1 VPRTLRLDQFE
12 GQARDVIES
21 ILETG
26 EPVLVTRDGA
36 PVAVIASPTTIQPTA
51 LADLPRWEEWLH
63 ELKESLSSA
72 PPGPPAPTLSLP
84 QPPEID
90 KTLLGFDLAA
100 GVFGSD
106 DGREYLRSE
115 LVRLAVPIA
124 DDALL
129 TEVYTEVLQL
139 CEDKDKVYEDDLRV
153 LAQKAI
159 SQAPQRLR
167 LLSVTVTSATGLPAT
182 AEVTLELGHGP
193 AMRREQGDGP
203 LDAAFKAIQR
213 LVSIE
218 PEVENFSVVATT
230 RGSDALAEAVI
241 ALSADGRRVLGAGAS
256 TNAIEAGVQAYVNAL
271 NFLLEER
278 PAS

>member
-1 VPRTLRLDQFE
+1 MSLDQFE
-12 GQARDVIES
+12 GQARDLIES
-21 ILETG
+21 IFEMG
-26 EPVLVTRDGA
+26 EPVLVTRDGQ
-36 PVAVIASPTTIQPTA
+36 PVAIIAPPAALQTTA

-63 ELKESLSSA
+63 EIKESLSSSSHGET
-72 PPGPPAPTLSLP
+72 PPTLSLP
-84 QPPEID
+84 QPPEVE
-90 KTLLGFDLAA
+90 KSLLGFDLRA
-100 GVFGSD
+100 GVVGSD
-106 DGREYLRSE
+106 AGREFLKSE
-115 LVRLAVPIA
+115 LVRLGVPIM
-124 DDALL
+124 DESLVSD
-129 TEVYTEVLQL
+129 VYTQVLGL
-139 CEDKDKVYEDDLRV
+139 CEDKDRIYEDDLRV

-213 LVSIE
+213 LVSLE
-218 PEVENFSVVATT
+218 PEVENFSVVAAT

-241 ALSADGRRVLGAGAS
+241 ALSAEGRRVLGAGTS

-278 PAS
+278 PTP

>member
-1 VPRTLRLDQFE
+1 VNLDQFE
-12 GQARDVIES
+12 GQARALIES
-21 ILETG
+21 IMEKG
-26 EPVLVTRDGA
+26 EPVLVTREGA
-36 PVAVIASPTTIQPTA
+36 PIAIIAPPAALQTTA

-72 PPGPPAPTLSLP
+72 SQGGQNSPTVSLP

-90 KTLLGFDLAA
+90 KSMLGFDLRA
-100 GVFGSD
+100 GVVGSD
-106 DGREYLRSE
+106 AGREYLRSE
-115 LVRLAVPIA
+115 LGRLGVPIT
-124 DDALL
+124 DENLVNDI
-129 TEVYTEVLQL
+129 YTQVLGL
-139 CEDKDKVYEDDLRV
+139 CEDKDKIYEDDLRV

-167 LLSVTVTSATGLPAT
+167 LLSVTVTSSTGLPAT

-213 LVSIE
+213 LVSLE
-218 PEVENFSVVATT
+218 PEVENFSVVAAT

-241 ALSADGRRVLGAGAS
+241 ALSAEGRRVLGAGTS

>member
-1 VPRTLRLDQFE
+1 VSLDQFE
-12 GQARDVIES
+12 GRARALIES
-21 ILETG
+21 ILEKG
-26 EPVLVTRDGA
+26 EPVFVTREGA
-36 PVAVIASPTTIQPTA
+36 PIAIIAPPEALQTTA

-72 PPGPPAPTLSLP
+72 QGGQNTPTLSLP

-90 KTLLGFDLAA
+90 KSLLGFDLRA
-100 GVFGSD
+100 GLVGSD
-106 DGREYLRSE
+106 AGREFLRSE
-115 LVRLAVPIA
+115 LGRLGVPIT
-124 DDALL
+124 DENLVTDI
-129 TEVYTEVLQL
+129 YTQVLGL
-139 CEDKDKVYEDDLRV
+139 CEDKDKIYEDDLRV

-213 LVSIE
+213 LVSLE
-218 PEVENFSVVATT
+218 PEVENFSVVAAT

-241 ALSADGRRVLGAGAS
+241 ALSAEGRRVLGAGTS

>member
-1 VPRTLRLDQFE
+1 VNLDQFE
-12 GQARDVIES
+12 GQARALIEG
-21 ILETG
+21 IMEKG
-26 EPVLVTRDGA
+26 EPVLVTREGA
-36 PVAVIASPTTIQPTA
+36 PIAIIAPPAALQTTA

-72 PPGPPAPTLSLP
+72 SQGGQNAPTLSLP

-90 KTLLGFDLAA
+90 KSMLGFDLRA
-100 GVFGSD
+100 GVVGSD
-106 DGREYLRSE
+106 AGREYLRSE
-115 LVRLAVPIA
+115 LGRLGVPIT
-124 DDALL
+124 DENLVNDI
-129 TEVYTEVLQL
+129 YTQVLGL
-139 CEDKDKVYEDDLRV
+139 CEDKDKIYEDDLRV

-167 LLSVTVTSATGLPAT
+167 LLSMTVTSSTGLPAT

-213 LVSIE
+213 LVSLE
-218 PEVENFSVVATT
+218 PEVENFSVVAAT

-241 ALSADGRRVLGAGAS
+241 ALSAEGRRVLGAGTS

>member
-1 VPRTLRLDQFE
+1 VDLDQFE
-12 GQARDVIES
+12 GQARALIES
-21 ILETG
+21 IFEKG
-26 EPVLVTRDGA
+26 EPALVTRDGEPIAIIA
-36 PVAVIASPTTIQPTA
+36 PPAALQMTA
-51 LADLPRWEEWLH
+51 LTDLPRWEEWLH
-63 ELKESLSSA
+63 EIKESLTSA
-72 PPGPPAPTLSLP
+72 SHGQTTPSDSLP
-84 QPPEID
+84 QPPEVE
-90 KTLLGFDLAA
+90 KSLLGFDLRA
-100 GVFGSD
+100 GLVGSD
-106 DGREYLRSE
+106 AGREFLRSE
-115 LVRLAVPIA
+115 LARLGVPIT
-124 DDALL
+124 DEALV
-129 TEVYTEVLQL
+129 TEVYTQVLGL
-139 CEDKDKVYEDDLRV
+139 CEDKDRIYEDDLRV

-167 LLSVTVTSATGLPAT
+167 LLSVTVTSSTGLPAT

-213 LVSIE
+213 LVSLE
-218 PEVENFSVVATT
+218 PEVENFSVVAAT

-241 ALSADGRRVLGAGAS
+241 SLSAEGRRVLGAGTS

>member
-1 VPRTLRLDQFE
+1 MNLDQFE
-12 GQARDVIES
+12 GQARALMES
-21 ILETG
+21 IMEKG
-26 EPVLVTRDGA
+26 EPVLVTREGA
-36 PVAVIASPTTIQPTA
+36 PIAIIAPPAALQTTA

-72 PPGPPAPTLSLP
+72 SQGGQNARTLSLP
-84 QPPEID
+84 QPHEID
-90 KTLLGFDLAA
+90 KSMLGFDLRA
-100 GVFGSD
+100 GVVGSD
-106 DGREYLRSE
+106 AGREYLTSE
-115 LVRLAVPIA
+115 LGRLGVPIT
-124 DDALL
+124 DENLVNDI
-129 TEVYTEVLQL
+129 YTQVLGL
-139 CEDKDKVYEDDLRV
+139 CEDKDKIYEDDLRV

-167 LLSVTVTSATGLPAT
+167 LLSVTVTSSTGLPAT

-213 LVSIE
+213 LVSLE
-218 PEVENFSVVATT
+218 PEVENFSVVAAT

-241 ALSADGRRVLGAGAS
+241 ALSAEGRRVLGAGTS

>member
-1 VPRTLRLDQFE
+1 VNLDQFE
-12 GQARDVIES
+12 GQARALMES
-21 ILETG
+21 IMEKG
-26 EPVLVTRDGA
+26 EPVLVTREGA
-36 PVAVIASPTTIQPTA
+36 PIAIIAPPAALQTTA

-72 PPGPPAPTLSLP
+72 SQGGQNARTLSLP

-90 KTLLGFDLAA
+90 KSMLGFDLRA
-100 GVFGSD
+100 GVVGSD
-106 DGREYLRSE
+106 AGREYLRSE
-115 LVRLAVPIA
+115 LGRLGVPIT
-124 DDALL
+124 DENLVNDI
-129 TEVYTEVLQL
+129 YTQVLGL
-139 CEDKDKVYEDDLRV
+139 CEDKDKIYEDDLRV

-167 LLSVTVTSATGLPAT
+167 LLSVTVTSSTGLPAT

-213 LVSIE
+213 LVSLE
-218 PEVENFSVVATT
+218 PEVENFSVVAAT

-241 ALSADGRRVLGAGAS
+241 ALSAEGRRVLGAGTS

>member
-1 VPRTLRLDQFE
+1 VNLEQFE
-12 GQARDVIES
+12 GEARALIES
-21 ILETG
+21 VFEKG
-26 EPVLVTRDGA
+26 EPALVTRDGV
-36 PVAVIASPTTIQPTA
+36 PVAVIASPTAMQTSA

-63 ELKESLSSA
+63 ELKESLSTSPGAAA
-72 PPGPPAPTLSLP
+72 PSLSLP

-90 KTLLGFDLAA
+90 KSLLGFDLRA

-106 DGREYLRSE
+106 DGRDFLRSE
-115 LVRLAVPIA
+115 LVRLGVPII
-124 DDALL
+124 DEALL
-129 TEVYTEVLQL
+129 SDVYTQLLEL
-139 CEDKDKVYEDDLRV
+139 CENKEKVYEDDLRV

-167 LLSVTVTSATGLPAT
+167 LLSVTVTSSTGLPAT

-213 LVSIE
+213 LVSLE
-218 PEVENFSVVATT
+218 PEVENFSVVAAT

-241 ALSADGRRVLGAGAS
+241 ALSSEGRRVLGAGAS
-256 TNAIEAGVQAYVNAL
+256 TNAIEAGVQAYVNAI
-271 NFLLEER
+271 NFLFEDR
-278 PAS
+278 PVS

>member
-1 VPRTLRLDQFE
+1 MPRTVSLDQFE
-12 GQARDVIES
+12 GQARDLIES
-21 ILETG
+21 IFEMG
-26 EPVLVTRDGA
+26 EPVLVTRDGQ
-36 PVAVIASPTTIQPTA
+36 PVAIIAPPAALQTTA

-63 ELKESLSSA
+63 EIKESLSSSSHGET
-72 PPGPPAPTLSLP
+72 PPTLSLP
-84 QPPEID
+84 QPPEVE
-90 KTLLGFDLAA
+90 KSLLGFDLRA
-100 GVFGSD
+100 GVVGSD
-106 DGREYLRSE
+106 AGREFLKSE
-115 LVRLAVPIA
+115 LVRLGVPIM
-124 DDALL
+124 DESLVSD
-129 TEVYTEVLQL
+129 VYTQVLGL
-139 CEDKDKVYEDDLRV
+139 CEDKDRIYEDDLRV

-213 LVSIE
+213 LVSLE
-218 PEVENFSVVATT
+218 PEVENFSVVAAT

-241 ALSADGRRVLGAGAS
+241 ALSAEGRRVLGAGTS

-278 PAS
+278 PTP

>member
-1 VPRTLRLDQFE
+1 VSLDQFE
-12 GQARDVIES
+12 GRARDLIES
-21 ILETG
+21 ILEKG
-26 EPVLVTRDGA
+26 EPVFVTREGA
-36 PVAVIASPTTIQPTA
+36 PIAIIAPPAALQSTA
-51 LADLPRWEEWLH
+51 LSDLPRWEEWLH
-63 ELKESLSSA
+63 ELKESLTSA
-72 PPGPPAPTLSLP
+72 SHGAQNPPTLSLP

-90 KTLLGFDLAA
+90 KSMLGFDLRA
-100 GVFGSD
+100 GIVGSD
-106 DGREYLRSE
+106 AGREYLRSE
-115 LVRLAVPIA
+115 LGRLGVPIT
-124 DDALL
+124 DEKLVNDI
-129 TEVYTEVLQL
+129 YTQVLGL

-213 LVSIE
+213 LVSLE
-218 PEVENFSVVATT
+218 PEVENFSVVAAT

-241 ALSADGRRVLGAGAS
+241 ALSAEGRRVLGAGTS

>member
-1 VPRTLRLDQFE
+1 VSLDQFE
-12 GQARDVIES
+12 GQARDLIES
-21 ILETG
+21 IFEKG
-26 EPVLVTRDGA
+26 EPVLVTRDGQ
-36 PVAVIASPTTIQPTA
+36 PVAIIAPPAALQTTA

-63 ELKESLSSA
+63 EIKESLSSS
-72 PPGPPAPTLSLP
+72 PHGETPPTLSLP
-84 QPPEID
+84 QPPEVE
-90 KTLLGFDLAA
+90 KSLLGFDLRA
-100 GVFGSD
+100 GVVGSD
-106 DGREYLRSE
+106 AGREFLKSE
-115 LVRLAVPIA
+115 LVRLGVPIM
-124 DDALL
+124 DESLVSD
-129 TEVYTEVLQL
+129 VYSQVLGL
-139 CEDKDKVYEDDLRV
+139 CDDKDKIYEDDLRV

-213 LVSIE
+213 LVSLE
-218 PEVENFSVVATT
+218 PEVENFSVVAAT

-241 ALSADGRRVLGAGAS
+241 ALSAEGRRVLGAGTS

-278 PAS
+278 PPS